1 MDRLPAPPEL
11 PTGMVLL
18 GPLEPQ
24 DLRSRLS
31 AQEREHLAA
40 LPTEKRRRDWL
51 LGRAAAK
58 EAVRALLGATAPA
71 WEEFSVLAGP
81 EGGPLLAGAGLE
93 EVRVSLSHGH
103 GRALAWARRSGTAG
117 GLPGVDLE
125 RVRPRPEGT
134 LRFYLDPEE
143 RAPVLA
149 LPAGQGEVAG
159 PRDDLGVLLWAL
171 KEAAFKAL
179 VPPRGVGLL
188 DVKVELA
195 SPWEAARGL
204 ARVDYR
210 GPCAALAAR
219 LGVRAVRGEWCR
231 LDDLVL
237 AWVEAVGGRPLPP
250 QALT

>member
-1 MDRLPAPPEL
+1 MEPLTAPLEL
-11 PTGMVLL
+11 PSGMVLL
-18 GPLEPQ
+18 GPLEPEEA
-24 DLRSRLS
+24 LLPRLS
-31 AQEREHLAA
+31 AADRAQLAA

-58 EAVRALLGATAPA
+58 EAVRALLGVAAPG
-71 WEEFSVLAGP
+71 WEAFSVPAGP
-81 EGGPLLAGAGLE
+81 EGGPLLTGSGLLG
-93 EVRVSLSHGH
+93 VRVSLSHGH
-103 GRALAWARRSGTAG
+103 GRALAWARRAGAAG

-159 PRDDLGVLLWAL
+159 PRDALGVLLWAL

-188 DVKVELA
+188 DVKVELS
-195 SPWEAARGL
+195 SPWDGPRGL
-204 ARVDYR
+204 ARVSYR
-210 GPCAALAAR
+210 GPCAELAAR
-219 LGVRAVRGEWCR
+219 LGVSAVRAEWR
-231 LDDLVL
+231 RQDDLVL
-237 AWVEAVGGRPLPP
+237 AWVEAVGGTLP
-250 QALT
+250 